1 MSVQL
6 SLMLHGHRSGLLLR
20 WSIQCQPDA
29 LSFGHETR
37 HVDGRAGLTRRYEPR
52 HVDGRAGLA
61 CGHEPRAKAT
71 RAWAAAR
78 GTAKVSR

>member
-1 MSVQL
+1 MLVQL

-29 LSFGHETR
+29 RRRHETR
-37 HVDGRAGLTRRYEPR
+37 HVDGRAGLTRRYETR

-61 CGHEPRAKAT
+61 CGHETRGKAT
-71 RAWAAAR
+71 RAWAAVR
-78 GTAKVSR
+78 DKAKVSR